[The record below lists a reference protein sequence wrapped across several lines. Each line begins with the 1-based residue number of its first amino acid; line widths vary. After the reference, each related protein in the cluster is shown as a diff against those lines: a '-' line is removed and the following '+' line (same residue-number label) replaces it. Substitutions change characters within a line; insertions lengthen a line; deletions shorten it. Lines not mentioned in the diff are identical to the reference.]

1 MHRSDVEGH
10 SRVPVT
16 YMRLKQL
23 FARKGM
29 EYVVDILSNLVKLVS
44 KQNLM
49 GPNCLVFFSL
59 YWRVP
64 DHPFPFPHCWCDQ
77 SNSYNVHKLH
87 GLPSTIVYD
96 RDPIFASY
104 LWTKLFKLPDVH

>member
-59 YWRVP
+59 YQCV
-64 DHPFPFPHCWCDQ
+64 CLE
-77 SNSYNVHKLH
+77 SYFLNPPPPPRHRFATTSVTKAVLNNVYKLH
-87 GLPSTIVYD
+87 SLEPVVRQGPN
-96 RDPIFASY
+96 FC
-104 LWTKLFKLPDVH
+104 